1 MEPHRSI
8 LEHNRKI
15 FYKILKDYT
24 LDQLNKVPKGF
35 NNSIFWNVAHCI
47 VVQQRLMYL
56 LSGNTI
62 HIDQD
67 WTTKYD
73 KGTFPKIPATPKEL
87 EDIKA
92 LLFSTL
98 DYLDKDINNSIFN
111 KFNSFTTSTN
121 QVIDSFE
128 AAFTFV
134 LFHDGIHLGSILAIR
149 KFV

>member
-128 AAFTFV
+128 SAFTFV

>member
-1 MEPHRSI
+1 M
-8 LEHNRKI
+8 
-15 FYKILKDYT
+15 
-24 LDQLNKVPKGF
+24 DQLNKVPKGF